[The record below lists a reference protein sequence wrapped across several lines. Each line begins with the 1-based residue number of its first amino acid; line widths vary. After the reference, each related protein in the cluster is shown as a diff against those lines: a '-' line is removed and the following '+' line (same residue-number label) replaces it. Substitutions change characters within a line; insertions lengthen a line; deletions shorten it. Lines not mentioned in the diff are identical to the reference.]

1 MRGATVGE
9 SAYVRAETIDRIGVL
24 TIDHPP
30 VNALDA
36 ATFRELEAA
45 FDRALADPGVK
56 VIVITGTGR
65 SFVAGADIHVLA
77 SMQTPADAEEMA
89 RGGQALM
96 SRIER
101 APKPVIA
108 AINGRYCLGGG
119 NELAMACHIRIAEER
134 TKFGQP
140 EITLG
145 LIPGWGGSRRLADLV
160 GLGRAL
166 ELILTGD
173 PIHAS
178 EAHRIGLV
186 NRVVPEGGALEEALR
201 LGGRLAAL
209 SGEALRRALDCV
221 VAGRGMSH
229 DDAMAYEAARFG
241 EMVGTEDMREG
252 VNAFLEKRRAQFR
265 DR

>member
-1 MRGATVGE
+1 VHEAIV
-9 SAYVRAETIDRIGVL
+9 DRVAVL

-36 ATFRELEAA
+36 ATFRDLEAGL
-45 FDRALADPGVK
+45 DRALSDAEAK
-56 VIVITGTGR
+56 AIVITGTGR
-65 SFVAGADIHVLA
+65 SFVAGADIGSLA
-77 SMQTPADAEEMA
+77 GMGTPAEAETLA

-96 SRIER
+96 TRIER

-134 TKFGQP
+134 VKFAQP

-145 LIPGWGGSRRLADLV
+145 LIPGWGGSQRLVRLV
-160 GLGRAL
+160 GLGKAV

-173 PIHAS
+173 HIRAN
-178 EAHRIGLV
+178 EAQRIGLV
-186 NRVVPEGGALEEALR
+186 NRVVPEGQALDEALQ
-201 LGGRLAAL
+201 LGRQLAAL
-209 SGEALRRALDCV
+209 SAEALRRALDCIY
-221 VAGRGMSH
+221 AGLDMSH
-229 DDAMAYEAARFG
+229 DEAMDYEARRFG
-241 EMVGTEDMREG
+241 EMAATEDMREG
-252 VNAFLEKRRAQFR
+252 LKAFREKRRAQFR